1 MRLAITGADGFLG
14 RNLVLHLRERGTHE
28 VLPIVQETSSADRR
42 DRLAKADVVVHLAG
56 VNRPKDEQE
65 FAEGNAQFTAQLCD
79 ELRTAGR
86 AVPVIFS
93 SSSQAV
99 RDNAYGRSKR
109 AAEAAL
115 EEYAHSTGANV
126 AILRLSNVFG
136 KWARPNYNSAV
147 ATFCH
152 SVARGLP
159 IRVDDPAATLR
170 LVYVDDVVAAMLRM
184 IEASV
189 PETGLVEI
197 GPVYETT
204 VGELATLIQR
214 FAAGRADRGI
224 EHVGTGLVRALYS
237 TYVSYLPPESFSY
250 ALTTHADQ
258 RGVFAEMMRTP
269 ETGQF
274 SFFTALPGVTRGGHY
289 HHTKTEKFLVV
300 QGTARF
306 GFRHVLT
313 SERIDLVVHG
323 EEARVVET
331 VPGWIHDITNI
342 GTDVVVVLLWA
353 NEVFDPQ
360 HPDTIA
366 AKVDG

>member
-1 MRLAITGADGFLG
+1 MRIAITGANGFIG
-14 RNLVLHLRERGTHE
+14 RNLLLHLRERGTDE

-56 VNRPKDEQE
+56 VNRPKDEWE
-65 FAEGNAQFTAQLCD
+65 FAQGNTEFTEQICAD
-79 ELRTAGR
+79 LRAAGR

-93 SSSQAV
+93 SSAQAV
-99 RDNAYGRSKR
+99 RDNPYGRSKR
-109 AAEAAL
+109 AAESVL
-115 EEYAHSTGANV
+115 EQYAHSTGANV

-136 KWARPNYNSAV
+136 KWARPDYNSAV

-152 SVARGLP
+152 NVARNLP
-159 IRVDDPAATLR
+159 IRVDDPAAALR
-170 LVYVDDVVAAMLRM
+170 LIHVDDVVAAVLRM
-184 IEASV
+184 IDGFV

-204 VGELATLIQR
+204 VGALATQIQR
-214 FAAGRADRGI
+214 FAAGRADRSI
-224 EHVGTGLVRALYS
+224 EPVGNGLVRALYA
-237 TYVSYLPPESFSY
+237 TYVSYLPPDSFSY
-250 ALTTHADQ
+250 LLTTHADS

-323 EEARVVET
+323 EEVRVVET

-342 GTDVVVVLLWA
+342 GTDVVIVLLWA

-366 AKVDG
+366 GKVAE